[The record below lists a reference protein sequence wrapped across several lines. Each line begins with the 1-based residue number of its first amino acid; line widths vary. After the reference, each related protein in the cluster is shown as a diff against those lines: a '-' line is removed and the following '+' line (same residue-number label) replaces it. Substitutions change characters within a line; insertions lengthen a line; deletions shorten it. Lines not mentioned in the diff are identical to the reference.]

1 MGMFCLNLWTLKDRC
16 FRTAVLGVI
25 CGPLLA
31 TLCLVMAQTSN
42 PEKSDAGQ
50 KKVAFI
56 IHTTDQSG
64 NPVAPSTVKDVQVMG
79 HGRQLQVVD
88 GPKSAGPKQFV
99 LLIDSNFHQR
109 KVLPL
114 EQQTAAE
121 LLSEFE
127 KERAQALVMSY
138 GAEIHSSGEL
148 TDDFG
153 KLKNFTS
160 SLRVEND
167 KRNETVLL
175 YDTMKRA
182 IEKSSD
188 GPGTKAVVVFAEGN
202 DHGSPVAWRSLP
214 RMAQRDH
221 VACYVVLFAD
231 HSFYGREVRHYGYY
245 LVELAP
251 KTGGRLWEVGDN
263 PRKAHEAAQQLA
275 LALDSQ
281 ALIEV
286 LVPNVQANRFHP
298 VKVTSPGYR
307 VSAQTGYF
315 DNGKQ

>member
-1 MGMFCLNLWTLKDRC
+1 MVCLKVRALKDR
-16 FRTAVLGVI
+16 RLGTAVIAVI

-31 TLCLVMAQTSN
+31 MLCLAAPQAN
-42 PEKSDAGQ
+42 PGKSDGGY
-50 KKVAFI
+50 KKIALI
-56 IHTTDQSG
+56 IHVGDQRG
-64 NPVAPSTVKDVQVMG
+64 NPVAPSSVKDIQVTE
-79 HGRQLQVVD
+79 HGRKLQVVD
-88 GPKSAGPKQFV
+88 NPKSSGPKQIA
-99 LLIDSNFHQR
+99 LLLDSNFHQR

-114 EQQTAAE
+114 EQQTAVE
-121 LLSEFE
+121 LISEFE
-127 KERAQALVMSY
+127 KEKAQGLVMSY

-153 KLKNFTS
+153 SLKDFTS
-160 SLRVEND
+160 SLRVETD

-182 IEKSSD
+182 IEKLSD
-188 GPGTKAVVVFAEGN
+188 GSGTKAIVIFAEGN
-202 DHGSPVAWRSLP
+202 DHGSSIGWTSLV
-214 RMAQRDH
+214 RLAQRGH
-221 VACYVVLFAD
+221 IACYVVMFAD

-263 PRKAHEAAQQLA
+263 PPKAHETAQQLI

-281 ALIEV
+281 GLVEV
-286 LVPNVQANRFHP
+286 LVPDVHLNRFHP

-315 DNGKQ
+315 DNGIH